1 MKSKKN
7 KAGFTLAELLIAL
20 MVMSIV
26 LSAVATLAFALDSA
40 NDSSSDISQ
49 KQGQLRYATL
59 RVSELIRHCKRICA
73 QPGDDVVIWKSD
85 ENGDDQKNV
94 NEIVY
99 IEAGPDRD
107 YLRICELYSD
117 DNQILSTTKLRSLSC
132 KDELKASC
140 DVTSIQMIPQ
150 CDNVEFSLHGATGS
164 GAKRLSVSFDL
175 AEDGVWHNYQISAV
189 RRSGW

>member
-1 MKSKKN
+1 MKSKKY

-49 KQGQLRYATL
+49 KQAQLRYVTL
-59 RVSELIRHCKRICA
+59 RFSELIRHCKRICA

-85 ENGDDQKNV
+85 ENGDGQKNV

-99 IEAGPDRD
+99 IEAGSDRD
-107 YLRICELYSD
+107 YLRLCLLYSD
-117 DNQILSTTKLRSLSC
+117 DNPTVSTTKLRSLSC

-140 DVTSIQMIPQ
+140 DVTYIQMIPQ
-150 CDNVEFSLHGATGS
+150 CDNVDFSSHGAGGS
-164 GAKRLSVSFDL
+164 GTKRLSVSFDL